1 VSITQRVGRA
11 VGKFKRRGE
20 NPTGAMTLMEH
31 LGELRTRLLIALGAV
46 AVGAIIGW
54 FLYPPVFS
62 FLQKPYCEIIKEHP
76 ELAISKNAGCKFLFD
91 SAVSPFLIKI
101 KVVSFIGLAIALPVV
116 MYQVWRFITPGL
128 TQGERR
134 YAIPFVTASV
144 LLFLLGAYFGIFTL
158 PKALNFLLGFAGTNT
173 LVSALNV
180 TKYMTFVFFMI
191 LAFGLSFELPV
202 ILVSLTAA
210 GILSSQKLRKW
221 RRGAMV
227 GIAVFAA
234 VITPTQDWFTMTA
247 MMIPLLIFYVM
258 SILIARFVLK
268 K

>member
-1 VSITQRVGRA
+1 
-11 VGKFKRRGE
+11 
-20 NPTGAMTLMEH
+20 
-31 LGELRTRLLIALGAV
+31 LIALGAV

-247 MMIPLLIFYVM
+247 MMIPLLIFYEM